1 MTGNEAEKVKDEIIK
16 LEEEKASMIL
26 KGGSIAADYYD
37 RFYDDDEAYLSS
49 GRGSRTKADILSDW
63 RSGVPKI
70 LSTKHYDFRVRVFDN
85 GNTAVVTYRATGA
98 MQLKDKV
105 ASCSPQR
112 SGYEKTSV
120 VSQRFPGNGCLLE
133 QGTLL
138 ISNAQSQIPMG
149 SQNACRNVRFV
160 QLKKELLISV
170 RLRLKVSSEN
180 TN

>member
-1 MTGNEAEKVKDEIIK
+1 MRRILFLLVVISVPAVLRAQEMTGNEAEKVKDEIIK

-98 MQLKDKV
+98 MQLKDKAPMDYDEKALEVFVKQNGNWRVV
-105 ASCSPQR
+105 AH
-112 SGYEKTSV
+112 SV
-120 VSQRFPGNGCLLE
+120 VD
-133 QGTLL
+133 
-138 ISNAQSQIPMG
+138 M
-149 SQNACRNVRFV
+149 
-160 QLKKELLISV
+160 KKPQ
-170 RLRLKVSSEN
+170 
-180 TN
+180 

>member
-1 MTGNEAEKVKDEIIK
+1 
-16 LEEEKASMIL
+16 L

-98 MQLKDKV
+98 MQLKDKAPMDYDEKALEVFVKQNGNWRVV
-105 ASCSPQR
+105 AH
-112 SGYEKTSV
+112 SV
-120 VSQRFPGNGCLLE
+120 VD
-133 QGTLL
+133 
-138 ISNAQSQIPMG
+138 M
-149 SQNACRNVRFV
+149 
-160 QLKKELLISV
+160 KKPQ
-170 RLRLKVSSEN
+170 
-180 TN
+180 